1 VNSISRLTIRPIARR
16 IILTALIVAASAFGQ
31 DAQRAKVRV
40 LVLCTG
46 NSARSQMTA
55 GFLKSWDNNR
65 LDVYSAG
72 TAPAPKINPFAV
84 QAMREVGIDISTGYP
99 KSVMQF
105 VGQSFDYVITVC
117 DDADKNCP
125 NFTGKVGRRVHIG
138 FPDPALATGTD
149 AEKMAVFRK
158 VRDDI
163 QKRFRQFYDGEMKK
177 SL

>member
-1 VNSISRLTIRPIARR
+1 MIRLIGRLTV
-16 IILTALIVAASAFGQ
+16 LSMLICAAEG
-31 DAQRAKVRV
+31 DAQAGPRI

-46 NSARSQMTA
+46 NSARSQMAA
-55 GFLKSWDNNR
+55 GFLKSWDSR
-65 LDVYSAG
+65 LDLYSAG
-72 TAPAPKINPFAV
+72 TNPAPKINPFAV
-84 QAMREVGIDISTGYP
+84 EAMKEVGIDISSGYP

-105 VGQSFDYVITVC
+105 VSQSFDYVITVC
-117 DDADKNCP
+117 DEADKNCP

-138 FPDPALATGTD
+138 FPDPAKATGTD

-163 QKRFRQFYDGEMKK
+163 QKRFREFYEANIRK

>member
-1 VNSISRLTIRPIARR
+1 MTRSNALRMFLVSLLFGTAAFAQSAKAAKLR
-16 IILTALIVAASAFGQ
+16 I
-31 DAQRAKVRV
+31 

-55 GFLKSWDNNR
+55 GFLKSWDSR

-72 TAPAPKINPFAV
+72 TNPSPKVNPFAI
-84 QAMREVGIDISTGYP
+84 QAMKEVGVDISSGHP

-105 VGQSFDYVITVC
+105 VGQSFDYVVTVC
-117 DDADKNCP
+117 DDADENCP
-125 NFTGKVGRRVHIG
+125 NFTGKVGKRLHIP
-138 FPDPALATGTD
+138 FSDPARASGTD

-163 QKRFRQFYDGEMKK
+163 QERFREFYENDIRKI
-177 SL
+177 L